1 METVDGKPMMFRLPC
16 PLPESSLISQH
27 LRHGGFMN
35 RIHEMLIFLLRG
47 LRPRVNDKYPE
58 LYLMINLL
66 EVSGEPR
73 EPPLMSCP
81 AKHQK
86 ATEGHTVQ
94 PQGAAT
100 LTCEVRMQTPALTST
115 WIL

>member
-1 METVDGKPMMFRLPC
+1 M
-16 PLPESSLISQH
+16 ISQR
-27 LRHGGFMN
+27 LRHGEPMN
-35 RIHEMLIFLLRG
+35 RTHEMLISLLRG
-47 LRPRVNDKYPE
+47 PRPRFNDKYPE
-58 LYLMINLL
+58 SHLMINLL